1 MHALILLFTLA
12 VVPHP
17 GASGPP
23 DAGQRKPEAPKKK
36 KKDHKGDSKD
46 EEFRA
51 FDGREATRHGPG
63 GNAG

>member
-1 MHALILLFTLA
+1 MHALILLIGLA
-12 VVPHP
+12 VVPHQAP
-17 GASGPP
+17 SGPP

-51 FDGREATRHGPG
+51 FDVR
-63 GNAG
+63 